1 MVLSLVA
8 LVSVIVAKSTG
19 EAMLPAMG
27 LSEENPGRVGEHATW
42 ATYSVLITAVL
53 FGVTAILWFLQ
64 RGTTTNKKSGALV
77 LIVRVAVVIVALAA
91 LYLVI
96 QTGHEGAMLVWKE
109 G

>member
-27 LSEENPGRVGEHATW
+27 LSEDNPGRVGEHAMW
-42 ATYSVLITAVL
+42 ATYSVVVTAVL
-53 FGVTAILWFLQ
+53 FGVTAVLWFLQ

-77 LIVRVAVVIVALAA
+77 LIVRLGVIIVALAA